1 MYPLI
6 FMMFAFFTLCEANVN
21 SATQQKP
28 PIPPVQEC
36 LKYTNCSSCLEK
48 CDVWCSGNNKCFNK
62 DLIIYCVNMTTTCKE
77 KNLMKN
83 VIDPRFTITDLVRLQ
98 EYMKSSQPSEDEFI
112 HEVHDIWGELTVK
125 EQQQLDLFMK
135 YCWRKSC

>member
-62 DLIIYCVNMTTTCKE
+62 DLIIEAAKLAKAN
-77 KNLMKN
+77 NLL
-83 VIDPRFTITDLVRLQ
+83 ISLL
-98 EYMKSSQPSEDEFI
+98 
-112 HEVHDIWGELTVK
+112 
-125 EQQQLDLFMK
+125 
-135 YCWRKSC
+135 